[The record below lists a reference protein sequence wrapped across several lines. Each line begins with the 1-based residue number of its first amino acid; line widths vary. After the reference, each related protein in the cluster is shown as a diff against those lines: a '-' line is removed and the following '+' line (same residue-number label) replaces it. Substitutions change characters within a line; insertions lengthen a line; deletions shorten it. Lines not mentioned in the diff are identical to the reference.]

1 MISPTY
7 PEEYLDIDFL
17 AGILF
22 DYNYN
27 SSDETSRCYELDPL
41 DPKNITIEDIKLIP
55 DKTKQKQLVN
65 SIFNASIKWQ
75 WRKKNIYMFKRQAD
89 VYSMNIQIKLIND
102 LESQTSLKSI
112 ENINS
117 LVTWLLSD
125 LVVTKKTK
133 GILLNIM
140 NLDVGLDLIIDFLD
154 NYPEIYTDFKDIQDK
169 KNKIVNVTISEHF
182 FKTDLLSEIASG
194 LTWEQ
199 IKSIIF
205 QVGHVLALVQQNYPG
220 FRKNNLT
227 CDTVLLYSKKPK
239 VNVYSFGKD
248 HIKMSDEGY
257 EVKLG
262 FFYDSYIPK
271 FVDNDGLAENKKEL
285 DNTYDL
291 LIFLNDLEKIVTDLN
306 SKQNIKEIIGNIQN
320 NSKNIILSN
329 IIMNPSFLNIQK
341 GGEKS
346 SKSRTIKGVRY
357 LNSDSLFL
365 KSNSRDTGKGL
376 PDSLSSLDSVESPS
390 LKASGPSGYN
400 MSMEQMGQMPMGQ
413 MPMGPMGMGPMG
425 MGPMGQ
431 MPMGHMGM
439 APMGQMHGLNANQS
453 QPVDLNSMAG
463 FGNTNGQISNDQLVK
478 LGVMPPM
485 AGMGGMGGMGGL
497 AKTSADLRMGQ
508 MGGSRNS
515 TEYIDIA
522 NPNFFF

>member
-27 SSDETSRCYELDPL
+27 SSGNSSRCYELYPL
-41 DPKNITIEDIKLIP
+41 DSKNITIEDIKLIP
-55 DKTKQKQLVN
+55 DKIKQKQLVN

-102 LESQTSLKSI
+102 LESQTSLKSL

-182 FKTDLLSEIASG
+182 FKTDILSEIAPS

-205 QVGHVLALVQQNYPG
+205 QVGHVLSLVQQDYPG

-239 VNVYSFGKD
+239 INVYSIGKD

-262 FFYDSYIPK
+262 FFSDSYIPK
-271 FVDNDGLAENKKEL
+271 FVDNDGIVENKKEL

-291 LIFLNDLEKIVTDLN
+291 LIFLNDLEKKVTDLN
-306 SKQNIKEIIGNIQN
+306 SKQNIKEIIANIQN
-320 NSKNIILSN
+320 NSKNKN
-329 IIMNPSFLNIQK
+329 
-341 GGEKS
+341 
-346 SKSRTIKGVRY
+346 
-357 LNSDSLFL
+357 
-365 KSNSRDTGKGL
+365 
-376 PDSLSSLDSVESPS
+376 
-390 LKASGPSGYN
+390 
-400 MSMEQMGQMPMGQ
+400 
-413 MPMGPMGMGPMG
+413 
-425 MGPMGQ
+425 
-431 MPMGHMGM
+431 
-439 APMGQMHGLNANQS
+439 
-453 QPVDLNSMAG
+453 
-463 FGNTNGQISNDQLVK
+463 
-478 LGVMPPM
+478 
-485 AGMGGMGGMGGL
+485 
-497 AKTSADLRMGQ
+497 
-508 MGGSRNS
+508 
-515 TEYIDIA
+515 EYISII
-522 NPNFFF
+522 NVSI

>member
-27 SSDETSRCYELDPL
+27 SSSESSRCYELDPL
-41 DPKNITIEDIKLIP
+41 DPKNITIGDIKLIL
-55 DKTKQKQLVN
+55 DKLKQKQLVN
-65 SIFNASIKWQ
+65 TIFNANIKWQ

-89 VYSMNIQIKLIND
+89 VYSMNVQLQLVND
-102 LESQTSLKSI
+102 LEAQSSLGSS
-112 ENINS
+112 ENMNS

-140 NLDVGLDLIIDFLD
+140 NLDLGLDLLMDFLD
-154 NYPEIYTDFKDIQDK
+154 NYPEIYSDFKDIQDK

-182 FKTDLLSEIASG
+182 FKTDLLSEIANK

-199 IKSIIF
+199 LKSIIF
-205 QVGHVLALVQQNYPG
+205 QVAHVIALAQQTYPG

-227 CDTVLLYSKKPK
+227 CDTILLYNKKPK
-239 VNVYSFGKD
+239 TNVYSIGKEQ
-248 HIKMSDEGY
+248 IKMSDEGY

-262 FFYDSYIPK
+262 FFSNSYIPK
-271 FVDNDGLAENKKEL
+271 FADNDGLTVSKKEL

-291 LIFLNDLEKIVTDLN
+291 LMFLNDLEKIVTD
-306 SKQNIKEIIGNIQN
+306 SGCKENIKEIIGNIQN

-329 IIMNPSFLNIQK
+329 IIMNSSFFNIQK

-346 SKSRTIKGVRY
+346 SKSRTIKGTRY
-357 LNSDSLFL
+357 LSNSDSVFL
-365 KSNSRDTGKGL
+365 KSNSRETGKEL
-376 PDSLSSLDSVESPS
+376 PDSLSSLDSIESPQ
-390 LKASGPSGYN
+390 LKPSGY
-400 MSMEQMGQMPMGQ
+400 SMPMDQMAMGQMGMNQMPMGMNQ
-413 MPMGPMGMGPMG
+413 MPMGMN
-425 MGPMGQ
+425 Q
-431 MPMGHMGM
+431 MPMGMNQMPMGM
-439 APMGQMHGLNANQS
+439 AHMGQMHGLDMNQS
-453 QPVDLNSMAG
+453 QNQS
-463 FGNTNGQISNDQLVK
+463 QISNDQLIK
-478 LGVMPPM
+478 LGIMPPM
-485 AGMGGMGGMGGL
+485 GAMGSL
-497 AKTSADLRMGQ
+497 AKTSADLRMGSMGQ
-508 MGGSRNS
+508 MGGSQN

>member
-27 SSDETSRCYELDPL
+27 SSSESSRCYELDTL
-41 DPKNITIEDIKLIP
+41 DPKNITIEDVKLIP

-65 SIFNASIKWQ
+65 SIFNANIKWQ

-89 VYSMNIQIKLIND
+89 VYSMNVQLQLVND
-102 LESQTSLKSI
+102 LEAQSSLKSP
-112 ENINS
+112 ENMNS
-117 LVTWLLSD
+117 LVSWLLSD

-140 NLDVGLDLIIDFLD
+140 NLDVGLDLLMDFLD
-154 NYPEIYTDFKDIQDK
+154 NYPEIYADFKDIQDK
-169 KNKIVNVTISEHF
+169 KNKMINVTISEHF
-182 FKTDLLSEIASG
+182 FKTDLLSEIASS

-199 IKSIIF
+199 LVAIIF
-205 QVGHVLALVQQNYPG
+205 QVGHVIALAQQAYPG

-239 VNVYSFGKD
+239 TNVYSVGKD
-248 HIKMSDEGY
+248 QIKMSDEGY

-262 FFYDSYIPK
+262 FFSDSYIPK
-271 FVDNDGLAENKKEL
+271 FADNDGLEDNKKEL

-291 LIFLNDLEKIVTDLN
+291 LVFLNDLEKIVTDLN
-306 SKQNIKEIIGNIQN
+306 CKQNIKEIIGNIQN

-329 IIMNPSFLNIQK
+329 IIMNPSFFNIQK
-341 GGEKS
+341 GGEKV

-357 LNSDSLFL
+357 LNSDSMFL
-365 KSNSRDTGKGL
+365 KSNSRDTGREL

-390 LKASGPSGYN
+390 YKASGSNYN
-400 MSMEQMGQMPMGQ
+400 MGMGQMPMDQMSMAQMQ
-413 MPMGPMGMGPMG
+413 MPMGPMGQMQMP

-431 MPMGHMGM
+431 MQMPMGQM
-439 APMGQMHGLNANQS
+439 AQMGQMHGLNANNS
-453 QPVDLNSMAG
+453 QPIDINSMAG
-463 FGNTNGQISNDQLVK
+463 FGNTNAQISNDQLVK
-478 LGVMPPM
+478 LGIM
-485 AGMGGMGGMGGL
+485 APMGGLGGL
-497 AKTSADLRMGQ
+497 AKTSADLRIGQ
-508 MGGSRNS
+508 MGGSSGS

-522 NPNFFF
+522 KPNFFF